1 FVKDAIYDRGG
12 SRTNVLE
19 AEAVANLIF
28 EHFCHNSKKTLGV
41 VTFSIA
47 QMEAIEE
54 AIELRLKQR
63 PTFEHFFKEDRLEGF
78 FVKNLENV
86 QGDERDVMIF
96 SVGYGRDFKDRIT
109 MNFGPLNKPGGERRL
124 NVAVTRAREKMILVT
139 SIRANDIILSDSS
152 PEGVRT
158 LYQYLNY
165 AERVPNDLGIT
176 YKQPTGFDSKIEKVI
191 ASEIQNMGYK
201 VTPKVGFS
209 EYRIDI
215 GILDPSDPKSF
226 ILGVECDGNTYRSS
240 CSARDRDR
248 LREQI
253 LNQLGWKIHR
263 IWSPTWVSRKDS
275 EVKRLKEAIK
285 KRLENK
291 SKSNDI
297 STQLKSDES
306 MNCVSEKVEVKTI
319 KFSGIEKIGVPY
331 KIRPLIASF
340 KQTVTIRT
348 STYPYSS
355 IQKNAF
361 HFDCNRD
368 LQSKLL
374 EELVNNEGPV
384 HFDYAVKR
392 LASAW
397 KVRRLG
403 PRITFA
409 VREALDLLLDDEK
422 IMVRENFLWPKKPI
436 KIIVRVPVS
445 DIPETKRKP
454 DHIPLEEIAEAIRLV
469 VQYAIGISPE
479 SLLIET
485 AKIFNFNPKTER
497 IRIMILRV
505 YKEMLSSEI
514 IVCKK
519 NVVTLFS
526 K

>member
-1 FVKDAIYDRGG
+1 
-12 SRTNVLE
+12 
-19 AEAVANLIF
+19 
-28 EHFCHNSKKTLGV
+28 
-41 VTFSIA
+41 
-47 QMEAIEE
+47 M
-54 AIELRLKQR
+54 
-63 PTFEHFFKEDRLEGF
+63 
-78 FVKNLENV
+78 
-86 QGDERDVMIF
+86 
-96 SVGYGRDFKDRIT
+96 
-109 MNFGPLNKPGGERRL
+109 
-124 NVAVTRAREKMILVT
+124 
-139 SIRANDIILSDSS
+139 
-152 PEGVRT
+152 
-158 LYQYLNY
+158 
-165 AERVPNDLGIT
+165 
-176 YKQPTGFDSKIEKVI
+176 
-191 ASEIQNMGYK
+191 
-201 VTPKVGFS
+201 
-209 EYRIDI
+209 
-215 GILDPSDPKSF
+215 GILDPSNPESF

-263 IWSPTWVSRKDS
+263 IWSPTWVSRRDS

-331 KIRPLIASF
+331 KIHLLIASF

-355 IQKNAF
+355 IQKNVF
-361 HFDCNRD
+361 HYDCNRD

-403 PRITFA
+403 PRITSA

-436 KIIVRVPVS
+436 NIIVRVPVS

-485 AKIFNFNPKTER
+485 AKIFNFNPKTDR

-519 NVVTLFS
+519 DVVTLFS